1 LDLTTKLSRVSGTP
15 AQPTEHPFTY
25 ENTFAR
31 EQLTDGSWRIRA
43 GVRDSQS
50 RVVRMLSAELTV
62 PYRILYLLHTSR
74 IDAPIGRYT
83 SAELSAAELDQFLNE
98 FAAFFD
104 GDARHDLW
112 VYSPISHSTIVLDRF
127 NMIYLYGDLE
137 RLTVLLSNLGLIEV
151 AAFAAPTAPTP
162 RALHYH
168 PEWDETE
175 RRMLAA
181 LPWHR
186 SQLRPGDVQWWSGP
200 EAS

>member
-1 LDLTTKLSRVSGTP
+1 VTTKLSRVSGTP

-43 GVRDSQS
+43 GVRDNQS
-50 RVVRMLSAELTV
+50 RAVRMLSTELMAQHRV
-62 PYRILYLLHTSR
+62 LYLLHTSR
-74 IDAPIGRYT
+74 IDASLGRYT
-83 SAELSAAELDQFLNE
+83 SADLSAAELDQFLKE

-112 VYSPISHSTIVLDRF
+112 VHSSASRSTIVLDRF
-127 NMIYLYGDLE
+127 NMIFLYGDLE
-137 RLTVLLSNLGLIEV
+137 RFAMLLSNLGLIEV
-151 AAFAAPTAPTP
+151 AAFAAPTVPTL

-175 RRMLAA
+175 RRILIA

-200 EAS
+200 EAN